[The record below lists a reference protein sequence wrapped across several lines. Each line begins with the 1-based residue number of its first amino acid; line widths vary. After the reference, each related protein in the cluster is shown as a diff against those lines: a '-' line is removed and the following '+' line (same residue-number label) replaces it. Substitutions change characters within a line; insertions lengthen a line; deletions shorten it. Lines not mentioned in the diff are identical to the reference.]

1 MNNKHYIGRDVR
13 SLEHYDKVGPITGVS
28 ILVDENNEYVAG
40 DMTGYVFETTCPYGT
55 QAMANAMLAS
65 LQGKVYKGFRATDAI
80 LDKDAEL
87 GDGITIDG
95 EYAMLAYQEITFGPK
110 HTSEIAAPGESI
122 LEHEYPYVGSTQ
134 KTINRKIA
142 QVNSKITKTSEE
154 IRLEV
159 SNELDGLS
167 SSIDVKLGSITSTVH
182 GLDGRVTTVEQTA
195 SGLTSTVQGLGS
207 SVSSIEQK
215 VDNIKIGVTTK
226 DGVST
231 IELTGTGITA
241 SSAKIDLSGFVT
253 FTGLSGGTTTIDGA
267 CIKTGTIDAERLNLT
282 GAITWGDLSSSVKNN
297 IDDAYNMASAAKST
311 AKDVDD
317 TVSGWVYGNTTYID
331 GEMLMT
337 GTVTASSLQGGEVI
351 LLGSNG
357 REAASFTLTGASSY
371 SGRKLVVDSG
381 AIEIGAEYGDVF
393 ISGGGGTYVQLSSEV
408 ILGGG
413 DTRPNRNNTW
423 SCGTSAKVWSD
434 VYVYNAPVV
443 TSDLTKKHDISYGLE
458 RFDGFFD
465 GLKPMSFV
473 FDENTSGR
481 THTGLGAQDVE
492 QNLYDHGFTS
502 TDFAGL
508 IKSPKKDGDG
518 NVIDGEYDY
527 ALRYGEFIA
536 LLIDQVQKLKTRVNE
551 LEGKS

>member
-1 MNNKHYIGRDVR
+1 MNNKHYIGRAVH

-159 SNELDGLS
+159 SNELENLS
-167 SSIDVKLGSITSTVH
+167 SSIDVKLGSI
-182 GLDGRVTTVEQTA
+182 
-195 SGLTSTVQGLGS
+195 TSTVQGLGS

-215 VDNIKIGVTTK
+215 VDSIKLDVTTK

-253 FTGLSGGTTTIDGA
+253 FTGLSSGTTTIDGA
-267 CIKTGTIDAERLNLT
+267 CIKTGTISAERINLT
-282 GAITWGDLSSSVKNN
+282 GAITFGDLDTDAQNTINGISNTASNAMSKATS
-297 IDDAYNMASAAKST
+297 AYNLANSIDISNYIKST
-311 AKDVDD
+311 YIGRTIIKSP
-317 TVSGWVYGNTTYID
+317 TIKGNNMEVYGAYKVLDASDSTMGYMGAATGMDATGGITT
-331 GEMLMT
+331 GVAL
-337 GTVTASSLQGGEVI
+337 ASSATLSGSGEDGITYATTGNYVI
-351 LLGSNG
+351 
-357 REAASFTLTGASSY
+357 AT
-371 SGRKLVVDSG
+371 
-381 AIEIGAEYGDVF
+381 
-393 ISGGGGTYVQLSSEV
+393 SGGCRMQAGNDS
-408 ILGGG
+408 I
-413 DTRPNRNNTW
+413 
-423 SCGTSAKVWSD
+423 
-434 VYVYNAPVV
+434 VV
-443 TSDLTKKHDISYGLE
+443 TSESAELNYGNGSYRIRVSNNGCQYY
-458 RFDGFFD
+458 DGSWHNI
-465 GLKPMSFV
+465 G
-473 FDENTSGR
+473 SGS
-481 THTGLGAQDVE
+481 GSSIPVWG
-492 QNLYDHGFTS
+492 
-502 TDFAGL
+502 
-508 IKSPKKDGDG
+508 
-518 NVIDGEYDY
+518 
-527 ALRYGEFIA
+527 
-536 LLIDQVQKLKTRVNE
+536 
-551 LEGKS
+551 

>member
-1 MNNKHYIGRDVR
+1 MNNKHYIGRAVH

-159 SNELDGLS
+159 SNELENLS
-167 SSIDVKLGSITSTVH
+167 SSIDVKLGSI
-182 GLDGRVTTVEQTA
+182 
-195 SGLTSTVQGLGS
+195 TSTVQGLGS

-215 VDNIKIGVTTK
+215 VDSIKLDVTTK

-253 FTGLSGGTTTIDGA
+253 FTGLSSGTTTIDGA
-267 CIKTGTIDAERLNLT
+267 CIKTGTISAERINLT
-282 GAITWGDLSSSVKNN
+282 GAITFGDLDTDAQNTINGISNTASNAMSKATS
-297 IDDAYNMASAAKST
+297 AYNLANSIDIPNYIKST
-311 AKDVDD
+311 YIGRTIIKSP
-317 TVSGWVYGNTTYID
+317 TIKGNNMEVYGAYKVLDASDSTMGYMGAATGMDATGGITT
-331 GEMLMT
+331 GVAL
-337 GTVTASSLQGGEVI
+337 ASSATLSGSGEDGITYATTGNYVI
-351 LLGSNG
+351 
-357 REAASFTLTGASSY
+357 AT
-371 SGRKLVVDSG
+371 
-381 AIEIGAEYGDVF
+381 
-393 ISGGGGTYVQLSSEV
+393 SGGCRMQAGNDS
-408 ILGGG
+408 I
-413 DTRPNRNNTW
+413 
-423 SCGTSAKVWSD
+423 
-434 VYVYNAPVV
+434 VV
-443 TSDLTKKHDISYGLE
+443 TSESAELNYGNGSYRIRVSNNGCQYY
-458 RFDGFFD
+458 DGSWHNI
-465 GLKPMSFV
+465 G
-473 FDENTSGR
+473 SGS
-481 THTGLGAQDVE
+481 GSSIPVWG
-492 QNLYDHGFTS
+492 
-502 TDFAGL
+502 
-508 IKSPKKDGDG
+508 
-518 NVIDGEYDY
+518 
-527 ALRYGEFIA
+527 
-536 LLIDQVQKLKTRVNE
+536 
-551 LEGKS
+551 

>member
-1 MNNKHYIGRDVR
+1 MNNKHYIGRAVN

-159 SNELDGLS
+159 SNELENLS
-167 SSIDVKLGSITSTVH
+167 SSIDVKLGSITSTVQ

-195 SGLTSTVQGLGS
+195 TGLTSTVQGLDS

-215 VDNIKIGVTTK
+215 VDSIKIGVTTK

-231 IELTGTGITA
+231 IKLTGTGITA

-253 FTGLSGGTTTIDGA
+253 FTGLSGGTTTIDGS
-267 CIKTGTIDAERLNLT
+267 CIKTGTISADRINLT
-282 GAITWGDLSSSVKNN
+282 GAITFGDLDTDAQNTINGISKTASNAMSKATS
-297 IDDAYNMASAAKST
+297 AYNLANSIDIPNYIKST
-311 AKDVDD
+311 YIGHTIIKSP
-317 TVSGWVYGNTTYID
+317 TIKGNNMEVYGAYKVLDASDRTMGYMGAATGMDATGGITT
-331 GEMLMT
+331 GVAL
-337 GTVTASSLQGGEVI
+337 ASSATLSGSGEDGITYATTGNYVI
-351 LLGSNG
+351 
-357 REAASFTLTGASSY
+357 AT
-371 SGRKLVVDSG
+371 
-381 AIEIGAEYGDVF
+381 
-393 ISGGGGTYVQLSSEV
+393 SGGCRMQAGNDS
-408 ILGGG
+408 I
-413 DTRPNRNNTW
+413 
-423 SCGTSAKVWSD
+423 
-434 VYVYNAPVV
+434 VV
-443 TSDLTKKHDISYGLE
+443 TSDSAELNYGNGSYRVRVSNNGCQYY
-458 RFDGFFD
+458 DGSWHNI
-465 GLKPMSFV
+465 G
-473 FDENTSGR
+473 SGS
-481 THTGLGAQDVE
+481 GSSIPVWG
-492 QNLYDHGFTS
+492 
-502 TDFAGL
+502 
-508 IKSPKKDGDG
+508 
-518 NVIDGEYDY
+518 
-527 ALRYGEFIA
+527 
-536 LLIDQVQKLKTRVNE
+536 
-551 LEGKS
+551 

>member
-1 MNNKHYIGRDVR
+1 MNNKHYIGRAVN

-159 SNELDGLS
+159 SNELENLS
-167 SSIDVKLGSITSTVH
+167 SSIDVKLGSI
-182 GLDGRVTTVEQTA
+182 
-195 SGLTSTVQGLGS
+195 TSTVQGLGS

-215 VDNIKIGVTTK
+215 VDSIKIDVTTK

-253 FTGLSGGTTTIDGA
+253 FTGLSSGTTTIDGA
-267 CIKTGTIDAERLNLT
+267 CIKTGTISAERINLT
-282 GAITWGDLSSSVKNN
+282 GAITFGDL
-297 IDDAYNMASAAKST
+297 DTDAQ
-311 AKDVDD
+311 
-317 TVSGWVYGNTTYID
+317 NTIN
-331 GEMLMT
+331 GISN
-337 GTVTASSLQGGEVI
+337 TASSAMSKATSAYNLANSIDIPNYIKSTYIGRTIIKSPTIKGNNMEVYGAYKVLDASDSTMGYMGAATGMDATGGI
-351 LLGSNG
+351 
-357 REAASFTLTGASSY
+357 TTGVALASSATL
-371 SGRKLVVDSG
+371 SGSG
-381 AIEIGAEYGDVF
+381 EDGITYATTGNYVIAT
-393 ISGGGGTYVQLSSEV
+393 SGGCRMQAGNDS
-408 ILGGG
+408 I
-413 DTRPNRNNTW
+413 
-423 SCGTSAKVWSD
+423 
-434 VYVYNAPVV
+434 VV
-443 TSDLTKKHDISYGLE
+443 TSESAELNYGNGSYRVRVSNNGCQYY
-458 RFDGFFD
+458 DGSWHNI
-465 GLKPMSFV
+465 G
-473 FDENTSGR
+473 SGS
-481 THTGLGAQDVE
+481 GSSIPVWG
-492 QNLYDHGFTS
+492 
-502 TDFAGL
+502 
-508 IKSPKKDGDG
+508 
-518 NVIDGEYDY
+518 
-527 ALRYGEFIA
+527 
-536 LLIDQVQKLKTRVNE
+536 
-551 LEGKS
+551 

>member
-13 SLEHYDKVGPITGVS
+13 SLEHYDKIGPITGVS

-159 SNELDGLS
+159 SNELENLS
-167 SSIDVKLGSITSTVH
+167 SSIDVKLGSITSTVQ

-195 SGLTSTVQGLGS
+195 SGLTSTVQGLDGS
-207 SVSSIEQK
+207 ISSIEQK
-215 VDNIKIGVTTK
+215 VDSIKIDVTTK

-241 SSAKIDLSGFVT
+241 SSAEIDLSGFVT

-267 CIKTGTIDAERLNLT
+267 CIKTGTISAERINLT
-282 GAITWGDLSSSVKNN
+282 GAITFGDLDTDAQNTINGISNTASNAMSKATS
-297 IDDAYNMASAAKST
+297 AYNLANSIDIPNYIKST
-311 AKDVDD
+311 YIGRTIIKSP
-317 TVSGWVYGNTTYID
+317 TIKGNNMEVYGAYKVLDASDSTMGYMGAATGMDATGGITT
-331 GEMLMT
+331 GVAL
-337 GTVTASSLQGGEVI
+337 ASSATLSGSGEDGITYATTGNYVI
-351 LLGSNG
+351 
-357 REAASFTLTGASSY
+357 AT
-371 SGRKLVVDSG
+371 
-381 AIEIGAEYGDVF
+381 
-393 ISGGGGTYVQLSSEV
+393 SGGCRMQAGNDS
-408 ILGGG
+408 I
-413 DTRPNRNNTW
+413 
-423 SCGTSAKVWSD
+423 
-434 VYVYNAPVV
+434 VV
-443 TSDLTKKHDISYGLE
+443 TSDSAELNYGNGSYRVRVSNNGCQYY
-458 RFDGFFD
+458 DGSWHNI
-465 GLKPMSFV
+465 G
-473 FDENTSGR
+473 SGS
-481 THTGLGAQDVE
+481 GSSIPVWG
-492 QNLYDHGFTS
+492 
-502 TDFAGL
+502 
-508 IKSPKKDGDG
+508 
-518 NVIDGEYDY
+518 
-527 ALRYGEFIA
+527 
-536 LLIDQVQKLKTRVNE
+536 
-551 LEGKS
+551 